1 MRSVPRTNHQSQ
13 PDRARL
19 VRELLD
25 NVCAQRRLGRA
36 RRAGADCEASKYF
49 TRESSF
55 RADPVLWAFAFYRP
69 WIALTATWPAADI
82 EPLLGLTH
90 RVFSVRKRTATA
102 DLAVARAAVGQ
113 PAVNVCLRTV
123 APRRGLD
130 QLLDLARMGAP
141 S

>member
-90 RVFSVRKRTATA
+90 R
-102 DLAVARAAVGQ
+102 AVARAAVVGQ